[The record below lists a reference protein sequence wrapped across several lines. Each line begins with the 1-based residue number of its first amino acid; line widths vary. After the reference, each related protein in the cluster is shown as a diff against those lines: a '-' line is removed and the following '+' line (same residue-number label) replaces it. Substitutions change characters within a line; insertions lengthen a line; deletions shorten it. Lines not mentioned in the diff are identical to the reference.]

1 MLKILAKEKSQMLN
15 LNNAPVS
22 DAPQMERTLIPAGT
36 VCRAVIVVK
45 MGDIELQEF
54 GAGQWFKQ
62 SQSSKAKWMEL
73 EFTIVGGEHD
83 RRKFWDRIFVDG
95 DKMGQSGIPQAKEIG
110 LQTLRQIIESANSL
124 DPSDMS
130 PEAQQRRNIS
140 GVMDLNG
147 MEICAKVGIKKGNN
161 GYSDSN
167 KLTAALTPNQKD
179 FIPSGQ
185 APVMQTPAAAAQ
197 APTPQPQATGAAP
210 SWANR

>member
-1 MLKILAKEKSQMLN
+1 MLN

-36 VCRAVIVVK
+36 VCRAVIIVK

-95 DKMGQSGIPQAKEIG
+95 DKMGESGIPQAKEIG
-110 LQTLRQIIESANSL
+110 LQTLRKIIESANNL

-147 MEICAKVGIKKGNN
+147 MEICAKVGIKKGNQ

>member
-1 MLKILAKEKSQMLN
+1 MLN

>member
-1 MLKILAKEKSQMLN
+1 MLN

-36 VCRAVIVVK
+36 VCRAVIIVK

-110 LQTLRQIIESANSL
+110 LQTLRKIIESANNL

>member
-1 MLKILAKEKSQMLN
+1 MLN

-167 KLTAALTPNQKD
+167 KLTAALTPNQED

>member
-1 MLKILAKEKSQMLN
+1 MLN

-95 DKMGQSGIPQAKEIG
+95 DKMGESGIPQAKEIG
-110 LQTLRQIIESANSL
+110 LQTLRKIIESANSL

-147 MEICAKVGIKKGNN
+147 MEICAKVGTKKGNQ

>member
-1 MLKILAKEKSQMLN
+1 MLN
-15 LNNAPVS
+15 LNNVPAAEAPS
-22 DAPQMERTLIPAGT
+22 MERTLIPNGT

-45 MGDIELQEF
+45 MGDMEIPEF
-54 GAGQWFKQ
+54 GVGQWFKA
-62 SQSSKAKWMEL
+62 SQSTKAKWMEL

-95 DKMGQSGIPQAKEIG
+95 DKLGASGMPQAKEIG
-110 LQTLRQIIESANSL
+110 LQTLRQIIESANNI
-124 DPSDMS
+124 DPADMS
-130 PEAQQRRNIS
+130 DAAQQRRNIS
-140 GVMDLNG
+140 SVNDLSG
-147 MEICAKVGIKKGNN
+147 MEICAKVGIKRGTN

-185 APVMQTPAAAAQ
+185 APVMQTPMAASQ
-197 APTPQPQATGAAP
+197 APSPQPQQQATGGAVP

>member
-1 MLKILAKEKSQMLN
+1 MLN

-22 DAPQMERTLIPAGT
+22 DAPQMERTLIPAAT
-36 VCRAVIVVK
+36 VCRAVIIVK
-45 MGDIELQEF
+45 MGDIEIQEF

-110 LQTLRQIIESANSL
+110 LQTLRQIIESANNL

-140 GVMDLNG
+140 GIMDLNG

>member
-1 MLKILAKEKSQMLN
+1 MLN

-95 DKMGQSGIPQAKEIG
+95 DKMGESGIPQAKEIG
-110 LQTLRQIIESANSL
+110 LQTLRKIIESANSL

-147 MEICAKVGIKKGNN
+147 MEICAKVGIKKGNQ

>member
-1 MLKILAKEKSQMLN
+1 MIN
-15 LNNAPVS
+15 LNTAAVN
-22 DAPQMERTLIPAGT
+22 DGPQEFSLIPAGT
-36 VCRAVIVVK
+36 IARAVIIVK
-45 MGDIELQEF
+45 MGDIELPEF

-73 EFTIVGGEHD
+73 EFTVLGGEFD

-110 LQTLRQIIESANSL
+110 LSTLRQIIESANGL

-140 GVMDLNG
+140 GIMDLNG
-147 MEICAKVGIKKGNN
+147 MEICAKIGIKRGTN

-167 KLTAALTPNQKD
+167 KLTAAMTPNQTGY
-179 FIPSGQ
+179 IGAGQ
-185 APVMQTPAAAAQ
+185 AQVQQTPAAGQ
-197 APTPQPQATGAAP
+197 PAPQHASSGGVAP